1 MFKRVVLTA
10 VAVAGMSAAAMAAD
24 MPVKGPVYKAAPAA
38 FNWSGVYV
46 GATIGYGWS
55 SSAHEDTGLFIPAFD
70 MDGVVGGVTLG
81 VNRQVGRIV
90 YGLEADFSGSGIK
103 GNSTSVFCGGSC
115 VTELEWFGT
124 IRGRLGVTM
133 SPTLLYITGG
143 LAYGRLSASIGNPVV
158 SSGSSTEFGWT
169 VGAGVEHAFNRH
181 WSIKAEYL
189 YVDLGSSFRYDAI
202 NACLGASPGC
212 QAFYD
217 GFSIV
222 RMGLNYRW

>member
-1 MFKRVVLTA
+1 VRKFILGAAAVLA
-10 VAVAGMSAAAMAAD
+10 LIAPASAADA
-24 MPVKGPVYKAAPAA
+24 PKGPIYKAAPAA
-38 FNWSGVYV
+38 FNWSGWYV
-46 GATIGYGWS
+46 GGTVGYGWGS
-55 SSAHEDTGLFIPAFD
+55 STHEDAGVFTPSFD

-103 GNSTSVFCGGSC
+103 GNSTLAPCPTC
-115 VTELEWFGT
+115 ATELEWFGT
-124 IRGRLGVTM
+124 IRGRVGVTM

-143 LAYGRLSASIGNPVV
+143 FAYGRLSASIGNPVV
-158 SSGSSTEFGWT
+158 SSGSSTETGWT
-169 VGAGVEHAFNRH
+169 VGAGVEHAFNRN

-189 YVDLGSSFRYDAI
+189 YVDLGSNFRYDTVL
-202 NACLGASPGC
+202 ACGAPGC

-217 GFSIV
+217 GFSIA

>member
-1 MFKRVVLTA
+1 VRKFILGAIA
-10 VAVAGMSAAAMAAD
+10 VCALVAPASAADA
-24 MPVKGPVYKAAPAA
+24 PVKSPVYKATPAA
-38 FNWSGVYV
+38 FDWSGVYV
-46 GATIGYGWS
+46 GATVGYGWS
-55 SSAHEDTGLFIPAFD
+55 SSAHEDVGAFSASFD

-90 YGLEADFSGSGIK
+90 YGLEADFSASGIK
-103 GNSTSVFCGGSC
+103 GNAPVAAFCGGNC

-124 IRGRLGVTM
+124 LRGRVGVTM

-143 LAYGRLSASIGNPVV
+143 LAYGRLSASIGNPVL

-169 VGAGVEHAFNRH
+169 VGAGVEHALNRH

-189 YVDLGSSFRYDAI
+189 YVDLGSNFRYDTVQ
-202 NACLGASPGC
+202 ACGAPGC

-217 GFSIV
+217 GFSIA